1 MTNPKYIFKRVTI
14 IDIEGANWST
24 TFNGNDFH
32 ITFEVPF
39 DSDTAPNEITV
50 NIYNLTKLSVGR
62 LGKGMS
68 VSVQAGYVG
77 NYGVL
82 SRGKLTSIR
91 TYREGADRITELKI
105 IDGMDVSA
113 KTAEKNIT
121 FKKGVLGEVIIK
133 KLVDLLGLRLTELKL
148 PDNKP
153 YPKGYIVSGKLMNHL
168 ITVAKDCGASVF
180 WKRGNLV
187 IRSLKEATSEICFL
201 SEDTGLIGSPEYF
214 ADDSGKGYRA
224 KSLLQHKITPGVL
237 VEFKSRTSNGQYR
250 ARKGKHVGNGSEF
263 ITEVEVI

>member
-1 MTNPKYIFKRVTI
+1 MTNPNYIFKRVTI
-14 IDIEGANWST
+14 IDIQGNNWNT
-24 TFNGNDFH
+24 TFNGDDFH

-39 DSDTAPNEITV
+39 DSDTAPNVITV
-50 NIYNLTKLSVGR
+50 HIYNLTKLSVGR

-91 TYREGADRITELKI
+91 TYREGADRVTELKI

-113 KTAEKNIT
+113 KKAEKNVT
-121 FKKGVLGEVIIK
+121 FKQWTRGDVIIK
-133 KLVDLLGLRLTELKL
+133 KIVDLLGLRLSELRL
-148 PDNKP
+148 PDNKQ
-153 YPKGYIVSGKLMNHL
+153 YPKGYIISGNLINQL
-168 ITVAKDCGASVF
+168 ITIAKDCGASVF

-187 IRSLKEATSEICFL
+187 VRSLQEPTSETCFL

-214 ADDSGKGYRA
+214 ADDSGKGYIA

-237 VEFKSRTSNGQYR
+237 IEFKSRTSNGKYR

-263 ITEVEVI
+263 VTEVEVI